1 MATVEPH
8 RLEEAIA
15 EDTRVLIV
23 LLKKAQKEDIE
34 EEFLEFCRDNGGYSA
49 DKKIQTLKA
58 KFIKDFS
65 DGSQSLNAF
74 NQHQWVRLWQRWR
87 SI

>member
-1 MATVEPH
+1 MTIVEPQQ
-8 RLEEAIA
+8 LEEAIA

-23 LLKKAQKEDIE
+23 LLKKAQKKDIE
-34 EEFLEFCRDNGGYSA
+34 EEFLEFCRDNGGHSA

-65 DGSQSLNAF
+65 DGIQLLNAF
-74 NQHQWVRLWQRWR
+74 Q
-87 SI
+87 